1 MSEVVDELYLTFLS
15 AKMPLERW
23 NSSELFPEQSAERL
37 TLLQSKI
44 QQVAK
49 TVLSYRVNDSDIV
62 TTGDRTTVDP
72 RTRQLHKR
80 LEEILPPETNLRLY
94 LNLSVGL
101 LGWKIG

>member
-15 AKMPLERW
+15 AKMLLERW
-23 NSSELFPEQSAERL
+23 NSSELFSEQSAERL

-72 RTRQLHKR
+72 RTR
-80 LEEILPPETNLRLY
+80 
-94 LNLSVGL
+94 
-101 LGWKIG
+101 